1 MPYAVFE
8 EVSNVEGLNVRCI
21 SRNDLNNHL
30 DVFEHNFQIM
40 HQSQQWE
47 KSYVHI
53 DLDKLGR
60 YLVINLQSVSK
71 LSEISGFNWVKERPN
86 NSLWVTSKILLPKNQ
101 TIQR

>member
-1 MPYAVFE
+1 
-8 EVSNVEGLNVRCI
+8 
-21 SRNDLNNHL
+21 
-30 DVFEHNFQIM
+30 
-40 HQSQQWE
+40 
-47 KSYVHI
+47 VHI